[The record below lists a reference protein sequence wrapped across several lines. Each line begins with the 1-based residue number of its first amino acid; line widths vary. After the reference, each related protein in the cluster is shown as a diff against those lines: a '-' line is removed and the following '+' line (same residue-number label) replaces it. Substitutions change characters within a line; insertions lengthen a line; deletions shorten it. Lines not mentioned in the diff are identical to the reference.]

1 MFNNKKV
8 EESIIKFKKVASDEN
23 NDKNDSI
30 ANDGNTAY
38 VYLRDGQISYN
49 KPEWMKSQWSEER
62 PTIKRKIPASEYRL
76 KRNNTI
82 ANNMI
87 TNNVS
92 SPMKLQQS
100 EERKKQLSFAG
111 LWTLGYPG
119 INK

>member
-1 MFNNKKV
+1 MDILENNQK
-8 EESIIKFKKVASDEN
+8 N

-100 EERKKQLSFAG
+100 EEPMKLQQSEERKKQLSFAG